1 MDDRVGKPVWRP
13 TRLKPGTVDSFLAKG
28 REALASTGTPGDAAL
43 THLHENNYNTKPAL
57 HQLRQDNTRALPMDL
72 IALNAM
78 TTDDINAFEKA
89 VGQVGKSFHDIA
101 ARMEYSVPVPTLI
114 LFYFARWK
122 GTEAFEKWKQSW
134 NQWKNNDSCYVCGQT
149 SCSVENFL
157 LCCDGCPLAYHNLC
171 CDPPVAKDDVPEDS
185 WYCQHCKSAKGK
197 GKPKKSAA
205 TVPVQS
211 WKENAKLEVRHEATQ
226 KWFAACIVMVSKKR
240 VKIAYD
246 GWNRKYDEW
255 VMKTAAYRLAP
266 LGTHVAK
273 DSTKEVPDFARPQ
286 SLPTKLKTRNFVRK
300 PGQVRI
306 RIEHLEDAEANY
318 AREWIRAANNI
329 LKHRKGEPYV
339 PIVLQ
344 KQRPE
349 PVLGSTEDGDL
360 TSDALDAAAL
370 TEDTSVADSPGGV
383 LDATAV
389 ARETDGMETETAATV
404 ASDNYAAGAAVS
416 GPSIREV
423 VDLLEK
429 IKDISAHIDTE
440 AELVTLEDA
449 ALEWLARASQTSILG
464 SFATQLDRKS
474 HYDTV
479 VSLLEDADELCL
491 DLDGASKLR
500 TAVDETDLWTKQVQD
515 LLKQEYCEEKHIQ
528 EAQRVGAELKVE
540 LQSTEDLL
548 KQLKDRLE
556 AQELDAKI
564 KLALQVPTQAA
575 DLLALY
581 DRAKEVNSTS
591 ATFTELGR
599 MMDQTGEWQAR
610 AHDALTTAT
619 FTVAEMRTLV
629 DEGEAW
635 AARRVLVNGVEELGQ
650 AIAGAEKWLEIADKI
665 EWDCPEMGDLRAV
678 QKASIQLGV
687 KAKIPELDRV
697 RDTVENANT
706 WLGDFRRCA
715 KSLLNVLRCATCS
728 LSSKLLCRL
737 VPKRVNKK
745 ELHRLSTIDDLQHL
759 LDRASDVGVSMEEIQ
774 QLKVRCC
781 YSLSSKGVRTLQ
793 QQLIEMSSQDVVAS
807 SNAVLRKIDVA
818 LAEPVHRCGPKT
830 SLCATVIVV
839 ARQSRNLNWAPTLC
853 LMCCYLLQWQ
863 GREPAELHT
872 VPQRPGQRGVS

>member
-1 MDDRVGKPVWRP
+1 MLVAARAGREWDSPGRAPEMHASNGTQSLLPRADRVLAWCTVMDERVGKPVWRP
-13 TRLKPGTVDSFLAKG
+13 TRLKSSAVDSFLAKG
-28 REALASTGTPGDAAL
+28 HEAFASTGTPEDAAL

-57 HQLRQDNTRALPMDL
+57 HQLRQDNARALPIEL

-134 NQWKNNDSCYVCGQT
+134 NQCKNNDSCYVCGQT

-157 LCCDGCPLAYHNLC
+157 LCSDGCPLAYHNLC

-185 WYCQHCKSAKGK
+185 WYCQHCKSAKNR
-197 GKPKKSAA
+197 KPKKSAA

-255 VMKTAAYRLAP
+255 VKKTETCRLAP

-300 PGQVRI
+300 PGQMRI

-318 AREWIRAANNI
+318 AREWIRAAKNI
-329 LKHRKGEPYV
+329 LEHRKGSPYV

-344 KQRPE
+344 KRRAE
-349 PVLGSTEDGDL
+349 PLVGSMEGGDH
-360 TSDALDAAAL
+360 TRDAAASAQDGS
-370 TEDTSVADSPGGV
+370 TAVPRGAP
-383 LDATAV
+383 DATV
-389 ARETDGMETETAATV
+389 IIEETKGMEMETETETEKVA
-404 ASDNYAAGAAVS
+404 ASDNSAAGVAAS
-416 GPSIREV
+416 GPTISEV
-423 VDLLEK
+423 ADLLEK
-429 IKDISAHIDTE
+429 VKKIPAHIDTE

-464 SFATQLDRKS
+464 LSAKQLGRKS

-479 VSLLEDADELCL
+479 VSLLEDADKLCL
-491 DLDGASKLR
+491 HLDGASELR
-500 TAVDETDLWTKQVQD
+500 TVVDETDLWTKQVQD
-515 LLKQEYCEEKHIQ
+515 LLKQEYCEEERVR
-528 EAQRVGAELKVE
+528 EAQRVGAELQVE

-581 DRAKEVNSTS
+581 DRAKKVNSAS

-599 MMDQTGEWQAR
+599 IMDQTAKWKAR
-610 AHDALTTAT
+610 AQDALTTGL

-629 DEGEAW
+629 DEGETW
-635 AARRVLVNGVEELGQ
+635 AARRVLVDGVEELRQ

-687 KAKIPELDRV
+687 KAKIPQLDRV
-697 RDTVENANT
+697 RETVEDANS
-706 WLGDFRRCA
+706 WLSDFRRCV
-715 KSLLNVLRCATCS
+715 KSFSVNFHDFTIMHPP
-728 LSSKLLCRL
+728 LLCRL

-745 ELHRLSTIDDLQHL
+745 ELHRLSTIDDLQQL
-759 LDRASDVGVSMEEIQ
+759 LQKAAEVGVSMEEIQ
-774 QLKVRCC
+774 QLKVRYFCC
-781 YSLSSKGVRTLQ
+781 IHLPSIAFSSAHRIVRLCRTLSPA
-793 QQLIEMSSQDVVAS
+793 LMLCLAGLMLLSPSRLKGAS
-807 SNAVLRKIDVA
+807 SSGMQIL
-818 LAEPVHRCGPKT
+818 
-830 SLCATVIVV
+830 
-839 ARQSRNLNWAPTLC
+839 
-853 LMCCYLLQWQ
+853 
-863 GREPAELHT
+863 
-872 VPQRPGQRGVS
+872 

>member
-1 MDDRVGKPVWRP
+1 MHPFKSTHSLLPCADRVLAWCTVMDERVGKPVWRP
-13 TRLKPGTVDSFLAKG
+13 TRLKSGTVDSFLAKG
-28 REALASTGTPGDAAL
+28 HDAFESTKTPKDAAL
-43 THLHENNYNTKPAL
+43 THLHENNYKTQPAL
-57 HQLRQDNTRALPMDL
+57 HQLRQDNARALPTEL

-78 TTDDINAFEKA
+78 TTDDISAFEKA

-185 WYCQHCKSAKGK
+185 WYCQHCKSAKK
-197 GKPKKSAA
+197 VKPKKSVA

-255 VMKTAAYRLAP
+255 VKKTAACRLAP

-318 AREWIRAANNI
+318 AREWIRAAKNI
-329 LKHRKGEPYV
+329 LEHRKGEPYV

-344 KQRPE
+344 KRRAE
-349 PVLGSTEDGDL
+349 PLLGSMEGGDH
-360 TSDALDAAAL
+360 TRDAAASAQDDSTVVPSCAL
-370 TEDTSVADSPGGV
+370 DTTAATE
-383 LDATAV
+383 
-389 ARETDGMETETAATV
+389 ETEGMVIETETAD
-404 ASDNYAAGAAVS
+404 ASDNSAAGVAAS
-416 GPSIREV
+416 GPTISEV
-423 VDLLEK
+423 ADLLEK
-429 IKDISAHIDTE
+429 IKDIAAHIDTE

-464 SFATQLDRKS
+464 LSAKQLGRKS

-479 VSLLEDADELCL
+479 VSLLEDADKLCL
-491 DLDGASKLR
+491 DLDGAAHLR
-500 TAVDETDLWTKQVQD
+500 TAVDETDLWTRQVQD
-515 LLKQEYCEEKHIQ
+515 LLKQEYCEEERIR

-575 DLLALY
+575 ELRALY
-581 DRAKEVNSTS
+581 DRAKKVNSAS

-599 MMDQTGEWQAR
+599 IMDQTAKWKAR
-610 AHDALTTAT
+610 ARDALTTGT
-619 FTVAEMRTLV
+619 STVAEMRTLV
-629 DEGEAW
+629 DEGETW
-635 AARRVLVNGVEELGQ
+635 AARRVLVDGVEELRQ

-697 RDTVENANT
+697 RDTLENSNS
-706 WLGDFRRCA
+706 WLSDFRRCA
-715 KSLLNVLRCATCS
+715 KSFSAISPRHENLTSPGSV
-728 LSSKLLCRL
+728 
-737 VPKRVNKK
+737 
-745 ELHRLSTIDDLQHL
+745 Q
-759 LDRASDVGVSMEEIQ
+759 VGTEESEQ
-774 QLKVRCC
+774 E
-781 YSLSSKGVRTLQ
+781 RTAQ
-793 QQLIEMSSQDVVAS
+793 
-807 SNAVLRKIDVA
+807 
-818 LAEPVHRCGPKT
+818 
-830 SLCATVIVV
+830 TVDY
-839 ARQSRNLNWAPTLC
+839 R
-853 LMCCYLLQWQ
+853 
-863 GREPAELHT
+863 
-872 VPQRPGQRGVS
+872 